1 MLQSTSKS
9 ATWLSFSV
17 FHQRIYAVT
26 LLTAQQ
32 PFRSVTT
39 VARLLHVSSCCIRR
53 CSSLTSALLS
63 LLKTP
68 VTIFSIWRMMNSHH
82 SHHTH
87 GSDRLRKA

>member
-9 ATWLSFSV
+9 AIWLSSLV

-39 VARLLHVSSCCIRR
+39 VARLLHVSSYCIRR
-53 CSSLTSALLS
+53 CSSPTSALHS
-63 LLKTP
+63 LLKTL
-68 VTIFSIWRMMNSHH
+68 VTTSSIWRMMNS
-82 SHHTH
+82 SPNSPQT
-87 GSDRLRKA
+87 SLTPKA